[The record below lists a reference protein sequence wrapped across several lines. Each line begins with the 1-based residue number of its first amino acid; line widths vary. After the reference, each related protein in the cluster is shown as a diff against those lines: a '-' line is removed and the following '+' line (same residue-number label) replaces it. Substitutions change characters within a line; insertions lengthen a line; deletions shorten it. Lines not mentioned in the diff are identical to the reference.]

1 MRPNAGSAEYPFE
14 TDRSRGLKNLHRRDR
29 STEEGMRKPPP
40 EGSDMRWSWK
50 VGTYAGIGVFIHV
63 TFFLLLGWLALS
75 FWSASR
81 SLAAVA
87 SGVGFFLLLFLS
99 VVLHEYG
106 HALTARRYG
115 IRTRDIILLPIG
127 GVARLERIPEDPRQ
141 ELWVALA
148 GPAVNVGIAVL
159 LGFALFATGGWE
171 PWSGIGTTR
180 GPFLERLLL
189 VNVFLVLFNMIP
201 AFPMDGGRVLRAL
214 LAMRMEYTRAT
225 QTAASI
231 GQALALVFGF
241 VGLFTNP
248 FLILIALFVWLGA
261 SQEASMVQM
270 KSALHGIPVRRVML
284 SDFRTLSAGD
294 TLALAIEATLAG
306 SQKDFPVVENGRI
319 SGILTQDVLFKALAE
334 RGKDAPVSE
343 VMDRSF
349 QTAHPSDLMQSVFLR
364 LQECRCHSLP
374 IVQGETL
381 VGLLTMEN
389 VGEFLRIQTALAR

>member
-1 MRPNAGSAEYPFE
+1 M
-14 TDRSRGLKNLHRRDR
+14 K
-29 STEEGMRKPPP
+29 
-40 EGSDMRWSWK
+40 WSWK

-75 FWSASR
+75 YWAASR
-81 SLAAVA
+81 SLVAVA

-148 GPAVNVGIAVL
+148 GPAVNVGIAAL

-180 GPFLERLLL
+180 GPFLERLLF

-284 SDFRTLSAGD
+284 TDFRTLSAGD
-294 TLALAIEATLAG
+294 SLALAIEATIAG

-319 SGILTQDVLFKALAE
+319 SGILTQDGLFKALAE
-334 RGKDAPVSE
+334 RGKETPVSE

-389 VGEFLRIQTALAR
+389 LGEFLGIQTALAR